1 MALLGLLFIMS
12 GIILILRDHQGRANK
27 RRKR

>member
-1 MALLGLLFIMS
+1 MALLGLLFIMG
-12 GIILILRDHQGRANK
+12 GILLILRDHQDHVNK